1 MSRAGKLSL
10 WLLLVLLSGCAGE
23 LQRPETA
30 AIGEPRADVEKERQ
44 EEKKDSAMPT
54 FTYRP

>member
-1 MSRAGKLSL
+1 MNRAGKISL
-10 WLLLVLLSGCAGE
+10 LLLLVLLFGCAGE
-23 LQRPETA
+23 LRRPETA
-30 AIGEPRADVEKERQ
+30 ASGEARAAEKERQ